1 MLGGVL
7 RFSGLPI
14 SIDWIDIDWGQCSAT
29 GEAMVDPSPSR
40 ISIPTPLAI
49 AIALDWLVVNA

>member
-7 RFSGLPI
+7 RFSGLTN
-14 SIDWIDIDWGQCSAT
+14 SIDWIDIDWGECSVT
-29 GEAMVDPSPSR
+29 MVDPSPSR
-40 ISIPTPLAI
+40 IPIPTPLAI